1 MTVLN
6 VQYRPLPDNGEL
18 TVFRSVEAWI
28 FDLDN
33 TLYPRHSNLFK
44 QIDVRI
50 QDYVQNLL
58 NVSREDA
65 KVIQKTF
72 YREHGTTLRG
82 LMVKYDVD
90 PDDFLEFVHDID
102 HSPVK
107 PDPALGAAI
116 ARLPGRKFIF
126 TNGSRP
132 HAEKVAERLGVSE
145 HFEDIFDI
153 VAADL
158 VPKPERETYE
168 RFVNRFDVLPQKAA
182 MFEDLA
188 RNLKVPKAIG
198 MRTVLIV
205 PSGAAEVVHE
215 AWEIEGHEGGA
226 HVDFI
231 TEDLAGFVAAV
242 ADVLT
247 QGSIAA
253 E

>member
-1 MTVLN
+1 MTTLTAISPTFPGN
-6 VQYRPLPDNGEL
+6 GQLHAFRP
-18 TVFRSVEAWI
+18 VKAWI

-33 TLYPRHSNLFK
+33 TLYPRRSNLFA

-50 QDYVQNLL
+50 QTYVQNHL
-58 NVSREDA
+58 NISRDDA

-82 LMVKYDVD
+82 LMVEHDID

-102 HSPVK
+102 HSPVQ

-132 HAEKVAERLGVSE
+132 HAEKVAARLGVTE

-168 RFVNRFDVLPQKAA
+168 RFINRFDVFPANAA

-188 RNLKVPKAIG
+188 RNLKVPKTIG

-205 PSGAAEVVHE
+205 PSGASEVVHE
-215 AWEIEGHEGGA
+215 AWEAEGHNGDT

-231 TEDLAGFVAAV
+231 TDDLAGFVAAI
-242 ADVLT
+242 ADALT

>member
-1 MTVLN
+1 MTTLTATS
-6 VQYRPLPDNGEL
+6 RTFPANGEL
-18 TVFRSVEAWI
+18 LAFRPVEAWI

-33 TLYPRHSNLFK
+33 TLYPRHSNLFA
-44 QIDVRI
+44 QIDSRI
-50 QDYVQNLL
+50 QDYVQKLL
-58 NVSREDA
+58 NVSHDDA

-72 YREHGTTLRG
+72 YREHGTSLRG
-82 LMVKYDVD
+82 LMVEHDID

-132 HAEKVAERLGVSE
+132 HAEKVAERLGITE
-145 HFEDIFDI
+145 HFEEIFDI
-153 VAADL
+153 VDADL
-158 VPKPERETYE
+158 IPKPERETYE
-168 RFVNRFDVLPQKAA
+168 RFISQFGLNPKNAA

-188 RNLKVPKAIG
+188 RNLTVPKAIG

-205 PSGAAEVVHE
+205 PSGASEVVHE
-215 AWEIEGHEGGA
+215 TWEAEGHNGDT

-231 TEDLAGFVAAV
+231 TDDLAGFVAAV
-242 ADVLT
+242 ADVVAE
-247 QGSIAA
+247 GDIAA
-253 E
+253 D

>member
-6 VQYRPLPDNGEL
+6 IQTRPLPENGEL
-18 TVFRSVEAWI
+18 AVFKGVEAWI

-33 TLYPRHSNLFK
+33 TLYPRHSNLFA
-44 QIDVRI
+44 QIDTRI
-50 QDYVQNLL
+50 QTFVQNLL
-58 NVSREDA
+58 EVSRDDA
-65 KVIQKTF
+65 RVIQKTF

-82 LMVKYDVD
+82 LMIEHDVD

-132 HAEKVAERLGVSE
+132 HAEKVAERLGVSQ

-168 RFVNRFDVLPQKAA
+168 RFVNRFDVLPQNAA
-182 MFEDLA
+182 MFEDLV

-205 PSGAAEVVHE
+205 PSDAAEVVHE
-215 AWEIEGHEGGA
+215 TWEIEGHEGDA

-247 QGSIAA
+247 QGSLAA